1 MSSYAHLLKQFLKF
15 LDIKFIVLANA
26 LGYDTS
32 YISKWCN
39 GIKTPSL
46 KSVSTIHKQMSVL
59 FAKEI
64 LLQNKANT
72 FFLEFNLEI
81 PEEKEMIKEISFL
94 ENSIF
99 SLLNKVYK
107 LKNSNPDFEEKDN
120 FHFIFGK
127 NDTIH
132 FLEEKLRNILSKTS
146 HSKFEFYLT
155 TDLTIIN
162 LQPLFS
168 LLDFF
173 KKKNINIYVHLGI
186 DLKEF
191 DISSDKKLKNIFNL
205 INRYANLNIELYD
218 NFNFKNLNI
227 LLLKNEMA
235 LQYSL
240 NKNGDFQAFTVIEK
254 KDTLNNISSIILNS
268 FKEKDK
274 LWQSFLT
281 KKILKDKYRTIFYSS
296 DFFNFFLVYGFEFLM
311 PPSIIENIVNYAKK
325 ENYSEQEQIAIL
337 RVKIAWEEIFE
348 KSSINFFILK
358 SALLH
363 YLEKGKLIYVNV
375 PYQTSIEERQEHY
388 EYAIKILEKNPH
400 IHLYILD
407 DDIFNKNNIPYNIG
421 VFCNRKKI
429 FFKNYHSLEE
439 KIEPYFT
446 NVNNKKMISQINL
459 LFEKLKKSDYCRE
472 YSVEELK
479 ILWEKYS
486 NMFFRLGEINK

>member
-46 KSVSTIHKQMSVL
+46 KSVSTIHKQMSIL

-64 LLQNKANT
+64 ILQNKVNA
-72 FFLEFNLEI
+72 FFLEFKLEI
-81 PEEKEMIKEISFL
+81 PEEKEMLKDVSFL
-94 ENSIF
+94 ENTIF
-99 SLLNKVYK
+99 SLLNKIYN
-107 LKNSNPDFEEKDN
+107 LKNSNSEFEEKDKIN
-120 FHFIFGK
+120 FIFGK

-132 FLEEKLRNILSKTS
+132 FLEEKLKNILSKTS
-146 HSKFEFYLT
+146 YSKLEFYLT

-168 LLDFF
+168 LFSAL
-173 KKKNINIYVHLGI
+173 KRKNIDIYIHLGI
-186 DLKEF
+186 DLKQLEV
-191 DISSDKKLKNIFNL
+191 SSDKKLKNIFQL

-240 NKNGDFQAFTVIEK
+240 SKNGDFQAFTVIEK
-254 KDTLNNISSIILNS
+254 KDILNNISSIIINS

-274 LWQSFLT
+274 IWQSFLT
-281 KKILKDKYRTIFYSS
+281 KKVLKDKYRTIFYSS
-296 DFFNFFLVYGFEFLM
+296 DFFNFFVVYGFEFLM
-311 PPSIIENIVNYAKK
+311 PPALIDNIISYAKK
-325 ENYSEQEQIAIL
+325 ENYSEQDQIAIL

-348 KSSINFFILK
+348 KSSINFFVLK
-358 SALLH
+358 SALLQ
-363 YLEKGKLIYVNV
+363 YLEKGKLTCVNV
-375 PYQTSIEERQEHY
+375 SYQTNIEERQKHY
-388 EYAIKILEKNPH
+388 EYAINLLEKNPR

-407 DDIFNKNNIPYNIG
+407 DDIFNKSNIPYNIG
-421 VFCNRKKI
+421 IFCNRKKV
-429 FFKNYHSLEE
+429 FFKNYYSLKE
-439 KIEPYFT
+439 KIEPYFI